1 MFSSSRAST
10 IGKRLLLQWVWF
22 LFPFLIGCAG
32 SGTVEDVASGLSEV
46 PITTAS
52 SAEELKG
59 TEPEGEQPG
68 AINEP
73 EPILPAIVTDLTG
86 TEVTVNSV
94 DRIIPLDGTVAE
106 VVFALGLGDRVVA
119 TDLSATYP
127 PEADALPEIGYQRAL
142 TAESIATYS
151 PTVLLA
157 TEIAGPPGV
166 IDDLRRLGF
175 PVVIVPN
182 RSGPEGPPEKIR
194 AVAEALGIPEW
205 GEELANRVTQG
216 ISEAT
221 IANPTSRP
229 RVVSLYLRGASTQL
243 VLGRNSATHW
253 IIEAAGGESV
263 AEVLDID
270 SSESISAEGLMVVA
284 PDVIL
289 VPSAGLESVG
299 GPDGLMTIG
308 GLSQTPAGKHGA
320 VAHFDDQ
327 WLLGNGPRVGS
338 VIEQLAAFLDEAR
351 QRKEE
356 AG

>member
-1 MFSSSRAST
+1 MFSSSKRLT
-10 IGKRLLLQWVWF
+10 IRRRLLLHVSWSLALV
-22 LFPFLIGCAG
+22 LMGC
-32 SGTVEDVASGLSEV
+32 SENTVIDETADR
-46 PITTAS
+46 TAS
-52 SAEELKG
+52 DQSLALSADEDTEEI
-59 TEPEGEQPG
+59 EPQDGHDESDAGPQPV
-68 AINEP
+68 
-73 EPILPAIVTDLTG
+73 LPVVVTDLTG
-86 TEVTVNSV
+86 TEVTINSV

-106 VVFALGLGDRVVA
+106 VVFALGLGGRVVA
-119 TDLSATYP
+119 TDMSATFP

-182 RSGPEGPPEKIR
+182 QSGPGGPPEKIR
-194 AVAEALGIPEW
+194 AVAQALGVPEL
-205 GEELANRVTQG
+205 GSELALKVAED
-216 ISEAT
+216 IAKAT
-221 IANPTSRP
+221 VVDPTSRP
-229 RVVSLYLRGASTQL
+229 RVVALYLRGASTQL

-253 IIEAAGGESV
+253 IIEAAGGESM

-289 VPSAGLESVG
+289 VPSTGLDSVG

-308 GLSQTPAGKHGA
+308 GLSQTPAGAHQA

-338 VIEQLAAFLDEAR
+338 LIEQLAMVLDEAR
-351 QRKEE
+351 RTKERS
-356 AG
+356 